1 MRIMVDTNVIMD
13 ILQRREPFFT
23 DSYQAVHS
31 IIKEDGECMLSASAA
46 TDIFYMLRKA
56 LQSPQQAR
64 ERLAQLAQLVTF
76 ADVAGLDIH
85 TALSRPMSDFEDAVV
100 DAVAERNE
108 VDYMRN
114 TLGRTCRLLEVL
126 NFLIDPLQMRFNAFS

>member
-76 ADVAGLDIH
+76 ADVAGFCLLYTSPSPRDGL
-85 TALSRPMSDFEDAVV
+85 LSRMPSSA
-100 DAVAERNE
+100 
-108 VDYMRN
+108 
-114 TLGRTCRLLEVL
+114 
-126 NFLIDPLQMRFNAFS
+126 

>member
-46 TDIFYMLRKA
+46 
-56 LQSPQQAR
+56 
-64 ERLAQLAQLVTF
+64 
-76 ADVAGLDIH
+76 
-85 TALSRPMSDFEDAVV
+85 
-100 DAVAERNE
+100 NW
-108 VDYMRN
+108 
-114 TLGRTCRLLEVL
+114 
-126 NFLIDPLQMRFNAFS
+126 

>member
-1 MRIMVDTNVIMD
+1 MRIVVDTNVIMD
-13 ILQRREPFFT
+13 ILQRREPFFA

-64 ERLAQLAQLVTF
+64 EHLAQLAQLVTF
-76 ADVAGLDIH
+76 ADVAGVDIH

-108 VDYMRN
+108 ADYILTRN
-114 TLGRTCRLLEVL
+114 KKDFAGSVVPAVTPTE
-126 NFLIDPLQMRFNAFS
+126 FLAL

>member
-1 MRIMVDTNVIMD
+1 MRVMIDTNVVMD
-13 ILQRREPFFT
+13 ILQRREPFFR
-23 DSYQAVHS
+23 DSYQAVRS
-31 IIKEDGECMLSASAA
+31 ILQADGECMISASAA

-64 ERLAQLAQLVTF
+64 ERLEQLAQLLTF
-76 ADVAGLDIH
+76 ADVSGMDIH

-108 VDYMRN
+108 ADYILTRN
-114 TLGRTCRLLEVL
+114 KKDFGGSVVPAITPTE
-126 NFLIDPLQMRFNAFS
+126 FLDL

>member
-1 MRIMVDTNVIMD
+1 MRIVVDTNVIMD
-13 ILQRREPFFT
+13 ILQRREPFFA

-46 TDIFYMLRKA
+46 TDVFYMLRKA

-85 TALSRPMSDFEDAVV
+85 TTLSRPMSDFEDAVV

-108 VDYMRN
+108 VDYILTRN
-114 TLGRTCRLLEVL
+114 KKDFAGSVIPAVTPTE
-126 NFLIDPLQMRFNAFS
+126 FLAL

>member
-108 VDYMRN
+108 VDYILTRN
-114 TLGRTCRLLEVL
+114 KKDFAGSVILAVTPTE
-126 NFLIDPLQMRFNAFS
+126 FLAL

>member
-1 MRIMVDTNVIMD
+1 MPRLIFKC
-13 ILQRREPFFT
+13 P
-23 DSYQAVHS
+23 H
-31 IIKEDGECMLSASAA
+31 IKGGTSAA
-46 TDIFYMLRKA
+46 TDIFYLLRKA

-85 TALSRPMSDFEDAVV
+85 TALSRPMADFEDAVV

-108 VDYMRN
+108 ADYILTRN
-114 TLGRTCRLLEVL
+114 KKDFAGSVIPAVTPTE
-126 NFLIDPLQMRFNAFS
+126 FLAL

>member
-1 MRIMVDTNVIMD
+1 
-13 ILQRREPFFT
+13 
-23 DSYQAVHS
+23 
-31 IIKEDGECMLSASAA
+31 MLSASAA

-100 DAVAERNE
+100 DAGGGAE
-108 VDYMRN
+108 
-114 TLGRTCRLLEVL
+114 
-126 NFLIDPLQMRFNAFS
+126 

>member
-13 ILQRREPFFT
+13 ILKRREPFFT
-23 DSYQAVHS
+23 DSYQSVHS
-31 IIKEDGECMLSASAA
+31 NIKEDGECMLSASAA

-108 VDYMRN
+108 VDYILTRHKKVFAGSVIPAV
-114 TLGRTCRLLEVL
+114 TPTE
-126 NFLIDPLQMRFNAFS
+126 FLAL

>member
-56 LQSPQQAR
+56 LQSPQQAMG
-64 ERLAQLAQLVTF
+64 AAW
-76 ADVAGLDIH
+76 
-85 TALSRPMSDFEDAVV
+85 
-100 DAVAERNE
+100 RNWHSWSPLRMWPGWISIPHSP
-108 VDYMRN
+108 DQCL
-114 TLGRTCRLLEVL
+114 TLRMLW
-126 NFLIDPLQMRFNAFS
+126 

>member
-1 MRIMVDTNVIMD
+1 MRIVVDTNVMMD
-13 ILQRREPFFT
+13 ILQRREPFFA
-23 DSYQAVHS
+23 DSYQAIHS
-31 IIKEDGECMLSASAA
+31 IIQEDGECMLSASTA
-46 TDIFYMLRKA
+46 TDIFYLLRKA

-85 TALSRPMSDFEDAVV
+85 TALSRPMADFEDAVV

-108 VDYMRN
+108 ADYILTRN
-114 TLGRTCRLLEVL
+114 KKDFAGSVIPAVTPTE
-126 NFLIDPLQMRFNAFS
+126 FLAL

>member
-1 MRIMVDTNVIMD
+1 MRIVVDTNVIMD
-13 ILQRREPFFT
+13 ILQRREPFFA
-23 DSYQAVHS
+23 DSYHALHS

-64 ERLAQLAQLVTF
+64 ERLAQLVTF

-108 VDYMRN
+108 ADYILTRN
-114 TLGRTCRLLEVL
+114 KKDFACSVVPAVTPTE
-126 NFLIDPLQMRFNAFS
+126 FLAL

>member
-1 MRIMVDTNVIMD
+1 MRIVVDTNVIMD
-13 ILQRREPFFT
+13 ILQRREPFFA

-31 IIKEDGECMLSASAA
+31 IIQEDGECMLSASAA

-56 LQSPQQAR
+56 LQSPQLAR

-76 ADVAGLDIH
+76 ADVVGLDIH

-108 VDYMRN
+108 ADYILTRN
-114 TLGRTCRLLEVL
+114 KKDFAGSVIPAVTPTE
-126 NFLIDPLQMRFNAFS
+126 FLAL

>member
-1 MRIMVDTNVIMD
+1 
-13 ILQRREPFFT
+13 
-23 DSYQAVHS
+23 
-31 IIKEDGECMLSASAA
+31 MLSASAA

-108 VDYMRN
+108 VDYILTRN
-114 TLGRTCRLLEVL
+114 KKDFAGSVIPAVTPTE
-126 NFLIDPLQMRFNAFS
+126 FLAL